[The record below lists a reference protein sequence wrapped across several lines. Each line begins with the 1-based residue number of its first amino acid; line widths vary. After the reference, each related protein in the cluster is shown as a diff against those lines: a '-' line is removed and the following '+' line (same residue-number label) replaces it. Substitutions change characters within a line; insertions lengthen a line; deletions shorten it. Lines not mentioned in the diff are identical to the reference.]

1 MRWAKAELL
10 PAEPIIEMLLRIE
23 DAIEGNWR
31 YEFRHQLYEGKKR
44 VGKGVLRKVLD
55 MVNVEKLDDERR
67 RIYETLR
74 KLTQTD
80 LHALAIR
87 KIEVVEYNDFVYDVS
102 VPGNETFFAGDVP
115 VLLHNSDERGI
126 NVIREKVKEF
136 ARTKPIGG
144 ASFKIIFLDEAD
156 ALTQDAQQALRR
168 TMEMF
173 SNNVRFILSCNYSS
187 KIIEPIQSRCAIF
200 RFRPL
205 RDEDI
210 AKRIRY
216 IAENEGLE
224 LTEEGLQAILYVAEG
239 DLRRAINVLQ
249 AAAAL
254 DTRIT
259 DENVFLVASRARPE
273 DIREMMTLALEGNFL
288 KAREK
293 LRDILLK
300 QGLSGE
306 DVLIQMHKEV
316 FNLPIPEDKKV
327 ALADKIGEY
336 NFRLVEGANEMI
348 QLEALLAQFT
358 IMGK

>member
-1 MRWAKAELL
+1 MSDEVH
-10 PAEPIIEMLLRIE
+10 E
-23 DAIEGNWR
+23 
-31 YEFRHQLYEGKKR
+31 
-44 VGKGVLRKVLD
+44 VKVLEKPW
-55 MVNVEKLDDERR
+55 VEKYRPTKLDDIVGQGHIVKRLK
-67 RIYETLR
+67 YYAKTGSMPHL
-74 KLTQTD
+74 L
-80 LHALAIR
+80 
-87 KIEVVEYNDFVYDVS
+87 
-102 VPGNETFFAGDVP
+102 FAGPAGVGKTTSALCLARELFGENWRP
-115 VLLHNSDERGI
+115 NFLELNASDERGI
-126 NVIREKVKEF
+126 DVIREKVKEF
-136 ARTKPIGG
+136 ARTKPVAG

-205 RDEDI
+205 GDEDI

-216 IAENEGLE
+216 IAMREGLE
-224 LTEEGLQAILYVAEG
+224 LTDEGLQAILYVAEG
-239 DLRRAINVLQ
+239 DLRRGINVLQ

-254 DTRIT
+254 DRVIT

-273 DIREMMTLALEGNFL
+273 DVRKMMQLALEGNFL
-288 KAREK
+288 KARER
-293 LRDILLK
+293 LRDILFK

-306 DVLIQMHKEV
+306 DVLIQMHREV
-316 FNLPIPEDKKV
+316 FNLPIPEDRKV

-358 IMGK
+358 VLSK